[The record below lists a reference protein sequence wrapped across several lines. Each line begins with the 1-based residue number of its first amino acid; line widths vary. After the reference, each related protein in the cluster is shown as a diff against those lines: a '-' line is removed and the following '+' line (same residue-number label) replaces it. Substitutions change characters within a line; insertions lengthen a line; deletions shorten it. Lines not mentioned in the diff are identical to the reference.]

1 LEWRAFNR
9 LAKFRFFN
17 KDRKSSFE
25 AIYNKPFFDF
35 LNENPEKFYA
45 YHKAMYQ
52 YAKDDYKTLPD
63 VIDFSKHKSVMDVG
77 GGYGAVLENI
87 KIKIQS

>member
-1 LEWRAFNR
+1 
-9 LAKFRFFN
+9 
-17 KDRKSSFE
+17 
-25 AIYNKPFFDF
+25 
-35 LNENPEKFYA
+35 
-45 YHKAMYQ
+45 MYQ

-87 KIKIQS
+87 KAKYPSVDCSLV